1 MYACH
6 VYVVHVWCVLSVDAH
21 MPWHTCEGHRTS
33 SDVSLCFLPCCSQLC
48 KPDCRNG
55 EFRVMMLQ
63 LHLRVC
69 CCIGNSGCQACVA
82 SASPTEPSS
91 HCPSPTETSCLLHG
105 FKEHSRPRTWETQAG
120 LHSSGLQCCLQNRQ
134 TSWLVQPCWGWWIE
148 RSSAETCDVG
158 LPIKK

>member
-82 SASPTEPSS
+82 SALPTEPSS
-91 HCPSPTETSCLLHG
+91 HCPSPTETSWIQVQGDTGNNCQLIRNLL
-105 FKEHSRPRTWETQAG
+105 KELLMPWMDEQTLTWQVQASAPDSRGSEEKKY
-120 LHSSGLQCCLQNRQ
+120 LCSSNGDF
-134 TSWLVQPCWGWWIE
+134 
-148 RSSAETCDVG
+148 SS
-158 LPIKK
+158 